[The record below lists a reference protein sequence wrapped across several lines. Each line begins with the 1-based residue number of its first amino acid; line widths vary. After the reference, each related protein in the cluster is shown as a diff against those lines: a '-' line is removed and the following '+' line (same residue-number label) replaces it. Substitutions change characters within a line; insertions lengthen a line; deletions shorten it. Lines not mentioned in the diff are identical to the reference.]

1 MSLMDSLIL
10 DRRVA
15 KVTGREQPRRAG
27 ATSSAF
33 VEAGAAEGMAAEW
46 HRLAAGAVEANPF
59 FDADFLLPAM
69 RGFAPAGVKLL
80 TVRNGEGTLLALA
93 PVRTHHLAVA
103 VPTATVW
110 AHDYGP
116 VGAPLIDAE
125 SPEAA
130 AALLRALTAT
140 GRVAVF
146 PYLPLGGE
154 AASALVGAAIRARM
168 PIGLAS
174 RHERAM
180 IQQGEVEGDIR
191 RSLPTRRRKEFARQM
206 RRLGEL
212 GAVTIETVSDT
223 AQVRAGFEEFLA
235 LEARGW
241 KGQGGTALASSD
253 ATRRF
258 AVEIVSRLSA
268 IDCCRI
274 SAIRVDDR
282 AVAMLVTILSGAT
295 AFSWKIAFDEAFAR
309 FSPGAQLMLEAA
321 EALLGEEGIERI
333 DSLASA
339 DHPMIDHLWRGR
351 RTMGTLVVG
360 PQGGKLRT
368 RAAVAALRSEAW
380 LKTTAKAALKKLR
393 KRETGEPQ

>member
-15 KVTGREQPRRAG
+15 KVSGRDVPRPSG
-27 ATSSAF
+27 KTTSAF
-33 VEAGAAEGMAAEW
+33 VDASAAEGLVAEW

-59 FDADFLLPAM
+59 FDADFLIPA
-69 RGFAPAGVKLL
+69 
-80 TVRNGEGTLLALA
+80 VRNLAPSGTKLVIVRSGEGKLLALA
-93 PVRTHHLAVA
+93 PVKTHHLAVA

-116 VGAPLIDAE
+116 VGAPLIDAQ

-130 AALLRALTAT
+130 GALLRALTAT

-154 AASALVGAAIRARM
+154 AATALVGAAIRAKM

-174 RHERAM
+174 QHERAM
-180 IQQGEVEGDIR
+180 IQHGEVEGDIR
-191 RSLPTRRRKEFARQM
+191 RSLPTKRRKEFARQM

-212 GAVTIETVSDT
+212 GVVTIETVSGT

-241 KGQGGTALASSD
+241 KGKGGTALASSD
-253 ATRRF
+253 ATRLF
-258 AVEIVSRLSA
+258 ATEIVSRLSA

-282 AVAMLVTILSGAT
+282 AVAMLVTILSGTT
-295 AFSWKIAFDEAFAR
+295 AFSWKIAFDEEFAR

-321 EALLGEEGIERI
+321 EALLGEEGIQRI
-333 DSLASA
+333 DSLASQ

-360 PQGGKLRT
+360 PEGGKLRM
-368 RAAVAALRSEAW
+368 RAAIAAIRSEAW